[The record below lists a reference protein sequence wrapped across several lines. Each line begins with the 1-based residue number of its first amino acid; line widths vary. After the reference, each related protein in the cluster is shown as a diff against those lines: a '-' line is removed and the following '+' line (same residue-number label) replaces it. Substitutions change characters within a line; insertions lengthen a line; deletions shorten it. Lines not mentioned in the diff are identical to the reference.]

1 MYSRILIWF
10 YLFVPTIVNNNCIIT
25 LSKELFPLYSEDTKL
40 MLEPPHHSLPKTTN
54 QKSELITKTNHAGV
68 SPI

>member
-10 YLFVPTIVNNNCIIT
+10 YLFVPLIVYNCIMT
-25 LSKELFPLYSEDTKL
+25 LSKELFPLYGEDTKL
-40 MLEPPHHSLPKTTN
+40 MLQPPHPSLPKTTN

-68 SPI
+68 STI